1 MADGYQ
7 VATLDEMAH
16 PKWPYWKTV
25 RHHFDIR
32 AFGIN
37 AWCKGD
43 GEDVIPTHDESGS
56 GHEEL
61 YLVTQGRAT
70 FTVDG
75 NEVDAPAGTAV
86 FIREPSLQ
94 RGAVSRAADTTVV
107 SIGGWAGRAFEPSR
121 WELDY
126 VAEDAE

>member
-1 MADGYQ
+1 MPDGYQ

-16 PKWPYWKTV
+16 PKWPHWKTV

-37 AWCKGD
+37 AWSKGE
-43 GEDVIPTHDESGS
+43 GEDVIPAHDETGS

-70 FTVDG
+70 FTVGD
-75 NEVDAPAGTAV
+75 EEIDAPAGTAV
-86 FIREPSLQ
+86 FVRDASLR
-94 RGAVSRAADTTVV
+94 RGAVSRAADTTV
-107 SIGGWAGRAFEPSR
+107 
-121 WELDY
+121 L
-126 VAEDAE
+126 